1 MIDNE
6 LLLFDRIEKIKQ
18 INKEYDLEKNAYIS
32 FSGGKDSTVLH
43 YLIDMALPNNNIP
56 RVYLNTGIEYFDIVK
71 FVKQMQAKDG
81 RIVINNSGV
90 NIKKMLEEKGY
101 PFKSKE
107 HAHKMELFQN
117 GSTCEFVKKYL
128 DFESNS
134 RYRCPKILRCQLD
147 KNYPLKISDK
157 CCYELKKKPAHKWA
171 KENHK
176 SIVMVGLRMEEGGQ
190 RVNAK
195 NCLVFDKKEKLKE
208 FKPINPITDE
218 WTDWFIESH
227 NIQLCKLYYPPFN
240 FKRTGCKGCPFS
252 LDLQKQLDV
261 MEKLLPAEKNQ
272 CEVLWK
278 PVYDEYRRIGYRIRK
293 KGTYYQTSI
302 DDFL

>member
-18 INKEYDLEKNAYIS
+18 INEEYDLEKNAYIS

-81 RIVINNSGV
+81 RIVINNSGI

-101 PFKSKE
+101 PFKSKQ

-117 GSTCEFVKKYL
+117 GSTCECVKKYL

-134 RYRCPKILRCQLD
+134 GYRCPKILRCQ
-147 KNYPLKISDK
+147 
-157 CCYELKKKPAHKWA
+157 
-171 KENHK
+171 
-176 SIVMVGLRMEEGGQ
+176 
-190 RVNAK
+190 
-195 NCLVFDKKEKLKE
+195 
-208 FKPINPITDE
+208 
-218 WTDWFIESH
+218 
-227 NIQLCKLYYPPFN
+227 
-240 FKRTGCKGCPFS
+240 
-252 LDLQKQLDV
+252 
-261 MEKLLPAEKNQ
+261 
-272 CEVLWK
+272 
-278 PVYDEYRRIGYRIRK
+278 
-293 KGTYYQTSI
+293 
-302 DDFL
+302 